1 MHNDEM
7 TPPPT
12 APEDRTPTPPVIQ
25 RLPATLDNWQV
36 WDVDSAAVDRAA
48 VDSAAVDR
56 AAVVGEAAPDNAD
69 APRIP
74 DLIDAA
80 LAVTLAARHWQV
92 APGGAV
98 AVPVTVLNNSTQR
111 LTVRAHL
118 EGWLD
123 DRWVVD
129 PYVQAVI
136 PPGERR
142 TLELTIAPP
151 HHAQTEAGDYQLA
164 AVIRAMGEPAHLAR
178 VGLTLTLLPFDRVQ
192 LDLADDSMPVAA
204 WWRRTLLLPLQIT
217 NAGNRPLELRL
228 EGAVPVRYGRVTFLG
243 GAAENMTEVTLRP
256 GQSARVPVRLTATR
270 FPLIALHSRLLP
282 FLVTACDAT
291 GKVFQQQR
299 GAVEVQPLVG
309 AWQLASLAG
318 LTTIGV
324 VAVILLAVIGAL
336 VLRTSPMDSQAAAP
350 AAPVPAVIV
359 VTLNQPVAVA
369 ASTAPPQSLTGALQ
383 SQPDP
388 ALPLVLPD
396 QVTAPGSGGPARSVA
411 PLAEVPPVAPENS
424 VAGAPLT
431 YAQMFQSVGAQY
443 DLDWRML
450 AAQAYIESSF
460 DALALSSAGAMGLMQ
475 VLPGT
480 WREWAPAVGAS
491 DPFDSYNNV
500 QVAAVYLDYLRTQLA
515 QQGHPE
521 KEWMLVAY
529 NWGLDRVNDFLAS
542 GGAWQ
547 DLPDA
552 RRKYAEDILRI
563 AQTLP

>member
-7 TPPPT
+7 TPPPL
-12 APEDRTPTPPVIQ
+12 APQDRTPSAPTPGPVVR
-25 RLPATLDNWQV
+25 RLPAELDNWQV
-36 WDVDSAAVDRAA
+36 WD
-48 VDSAAVDR
+48 
-56 AAVVGEAAPDNAD
+56 
-69 APRIP
+69 
-74 DLIDAA
+74 IDAA
-80 LAVTLAARHWQV
+80 PPPAAVHGDGAGAVSAPHIPDRLDDALIVTLPERRWQV
-92 APGGAV
+92 VPGNAV
-98 AVPVTVLNNSTQR
+98 ALPVTVLNNSTRR

-123 DRWVVD
+123 DRWVTE
-129 PYVQAVI
+129 PYVQTALA
-136 PPGERR
+136 PGERR
-142 TLELTIAPP
+142 TLELTVAPP
-151 HHAQTEAGDYQLA
+151 RQAQAEAGDYQLA
-164 AVIRAMGEPAHLAR
+164 VVVRALEAFERVAR
-178 VGLTLTLLPFDRVQ
+178 AGLVLTLLPFDRVQ
-192 LDLADDSMPVAA
+192 LDLAADGAPPAT
-204 WWRRTLLLPLQIT
+204 WWRRTLTLPLHIT
-217 NAGNRPLELRL
+217 NDGNHPLTLRL
-228 EGAVPVRYGRVTFLG
+228 NGTTPAPLGRIVLPG
-243 GAAENMTEVTLRP
+243 GDAADTAEIALTP
-256 GQSARVPVRLTATR
+256 GQRTRVPVRLTVTR
-270 FPLIALHSRLLP
+270 LPLAALHNRTLP
-282 FLVTACDAT
+282 FALTARNT
-291 GKVFQQQR
+291 SGQVLQQLR
-299 GAVEVQPLVG
+299 SSIEVRPVIGAWQMASFAGLAVAGVAAVSLLLLVG
-309 AWQLASLAG
+309 ALF
-318 LTTIGV
+318 
-324 VAVILLAVIGAL
+324 
-336 VLRTSPMDSQAAAP
+336 LRANTADSQT
-350 AAPVPAVIV
+350 AAPVPPPAPAVIV
-359 VTLNQPVAVA
+359 VTLNQPVAA
-369 ASTAPPQSLTGALQ
+369 APNGATPSFATALQ

-411 PLAEVPPVAPENS
+411 PLAEVAPVAPDNG
-424 VAGAPLT
+424 VAAGAPLT

-475 VLPGT
+475 VLPST

-491 DPFDSYNNV
+491 DPFDSYSNV

-547 DLPDA
+547 ELPDA